1 MDFRPP
7 PVPFVSRSFI
17 VSMWYQGLLD
27 LSWWQ
32 ITLVVLVLTHITI
45 VSVTVYLHRHSAH
58 RALDLHPAL
67 AHFFRFWLWLTTG
80 MLTREW
86 TAIHRKHHAHCE
98 TEQDPHSPVVL
109 GLSTVL
115 LRGAE
120 LYQAGKTP
128 ETLEKYGKGTPDDW
142 VERQVYSRFPILGV
156 SLMLG
161 IDLLLFGV
169 LGLTVWAVQMLWIPL
184 LAAGVI
190 NGLGHWFG
198 YRNFECSDAAT
209 NIVPWGILI
218 GGEELHNNHH
228 SFPSSAKLSVR
239 AWEFDLGWA
248 WIRLFSALG
257 LAKVKRL
264 PPQMHTSTE
273 PREIDT
279 RTITAL
285 VNNRLRVMARYRD
298 EVILPTVRELQAE
311 AGRRQRRLLARARSL
326 LLRDERLLD
335 ARQRAD
341 REALLQWPALQQLH
355 EDWQH
360 LQAVWQRRARNNEE
374 LVQALRDWVA
384 RAEASGSERLRRFA
398 EGLRGLV
405 PLPA

>member
-1 MDFRPP
+1 
-7 PVPFVSRSFI
+7 
-17 VSMWYQGLLD
+17 MWYQGLLD

-98 TEQDPHSPVVL
+98 TEQDPHSPVVM

-142 VERQVYSRFPILGV
+142 VERNVYSRFPILGV
-156 SLMLG
+156 SLMLV
-161 IDLLLFGV
+161 IDLLLFGAI
-169 LGLTVWAVQMLWIPL
+169 GLTVWAVQMLWIPF

-239 AWEFDLGWA
+239 PWEFDLGWA

-257 LAKVKRL
+257 LARVKRL
-264 PPQMHTSTE
+264 PPEMHVSSE

-279 RTITAL
+279 ATIRAL
-285 VNNRLRVMARYRD
+285 VSNRLQVMARYRD
-298 EVILPTVRELQAE
+298 EVIAPAVRELQAE
-311 AGRRQRRLLARARSL
+311 ADRRQRRLLGRARSL

-335 ARQRAD
+335 ARGQAQRA
-341 REALLQWPALQQLH
+341 ALLEQPVLQRLH
-355 EDWQH
+355 EEWLH
-360 LQAVWQRRARNNEE
+360 LQAVWQRRAKDN
-374 LVQALRDWVA
+374 
-384 RAEASGSERLRRFA
+384 
-398 EGLRGLV
+398 
-405 PLPA
+405 